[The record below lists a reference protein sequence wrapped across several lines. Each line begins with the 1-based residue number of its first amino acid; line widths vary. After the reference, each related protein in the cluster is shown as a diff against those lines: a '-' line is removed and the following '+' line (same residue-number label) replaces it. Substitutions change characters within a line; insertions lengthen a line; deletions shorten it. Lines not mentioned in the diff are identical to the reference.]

1 MIKSIIFLKLLFLN
15 FFLDLNPSL
24 ANENIDHDFSYIED
38 EDDRK
43 RCLKLFKNGDLKFD
57 QRSKLYFQLRSKLMG
72 GGDKQFIC
80 NDKKA
85 SQTSGSS
92 FAEAMG
98 FGSITLTNDES
109 ELDNIED
116 SKFAKFKPQQRLFC
130 ERKLKT
136 GQLKFDESRQQYY
149 ELERVPMGDPQK
161 KYICNNEQLRLGPA
175 QALLMA
181 NPVGNLLTPLVT
193 NKEDTVTGN
202 PFENPLMA
210 QSILKLTK
218 SQTYFLKALGEEQTA
233 QIADAYV
240 KKLESGTALGQDD
253 LEKILVQCKN
263 SQELINKKMKENII
277 LDEKAKETFS
287 TGISYYTAGTAMLA
301 TASVSAAS
309 MASGIGANPI
319 GIIQGISVFF
329 TAKDALTAIP
339 LFFSSTNNLLDF
351 GKEQNLENIEE
362 LQSAKDSL
370 GVWFLHS

>member
-1 MIKSIIFLKLLFLN
+1 MVKSIFFFKLLFLN
-15 FFLDLNPSL
+15 VVLNLNSSL
-24 ANENIDHDFSYIED
+24 ANESVDQDFSYIED

-43 RCLKLFKNGDLKFD
+43 KCLKLFKSGDLKFD

-80 NDKKA
+80 NNKKA
-85 SQTSGSS
+85 VKTSGSS
-92 FAEAMG
+92 FAKSMG
-98 FGSITLTNDES
+98 FGSITLKNDES

-116 SKFAKFKPQQRLFC
+116 SKFAEFKPQQRLFC

-149 ELERVPMGDPQK
+149 ELERVPMGDPK
-161 KYICNNEQLRLGPA
+161 KSYICNNEQQRLGPG

-181 NPVGNLLTPLVT
+181 NPMGNLLTPLVT
-193 NKEDTVTGN
+193 DEEDTETGN

-218 SQTYFLKALGEEQTA
+218 SQSFFLEALGEDQAA
-233 QIADAYV
+233 QIAKSYV
-240 KKLESGTALGQDD
+240 KNLEAGSALGQDD
-253 LEKILVQCKN
+253 LEKILVQCKL

-277 LDEKAKETFS
+277 LDQKAKQTFS
-287 TGISYYTAGTAMLA
+287 KGISYYTAGTAMLA
-301 TASVSAAS
+301 TASISTAS

-319 GIIQGISVFF
+319 GVLQGISVFF

-339 LFFSSTNNLLDF
+339 LFFSSTNNLLEF
-351 GKEQNLENIEE
+351 GKEHNIEKTEE
-362 LQSAKDSL
+362 LQLAKDSL
-370 GVWFLHS
+370 GV

>member
-1 MIKSIIFLKLLFLN
+1 MVKSIFFFKLLILLVFLN
-15 FFLDLNPSL
+15 LNTSL
-24 ANENIDHDFSYIED
+24 ANESIDQDFSYIED

-43 RCLKLFKNGDLKFD
+43 KCLKLFKSGDLKFD

-85 SQTSGSS
+85 VKNSGSS
-92 FAEAMG
+92 FAKAMG
-98 FGSITLTNDES
+98 FGSVTLKNDES
-109 ELDNIED
+109 ELENIEN
-116 SKFAKFKPQQRLFC
+116 SKFADFKPKQRLFC

-136 GQLKFDESRQQYY
+136 GQLKFDELRQQYY

-161 KYICNNEQLRLGPA
+161 KYICNNEQQRLGPA

-181 NPVGNLLTPLVT
+181 NPVGNLLTPSFAD
-193 NKEDTVTGN
+193 KEDTVTGN
-202 PFENPLMA
+202 PFENPMMA
-210 QSILKLTK
+210 QSILKLTTA
-218 SQTYFLKALGEEQTA
+218 QTYFLKALGEDQTA
-233 QIADAYV
+233 QISEAYV

-253 LEKILVQCKN
+253 LEKILVQCKD
-263 SQELINKKMKENII
+263 SQELINKKMEENVV
-277 LDEKAKETFS
+277 LDANAKKTFS
-287 TGISYYTAGTAMLA
+287 QGISFYSAGTAMLA

-309 MASGIGANPI
+309 MASGIGANPV
-319 GIIQGISVFF
+319 GILQGISVFF

-362 LQSAKDSL
+362 LQLAKDSL
-370 GVWFLHS
+370 GV

>member
-1 MIKSIIFLKLLFLN
+1 MIIRIIFLKLLIVN
-15 FFLDLNPSL
+15 FFLFNLNSSF
-24 ANENIDHDFSYIED
+24 ANENVDQDFSYIKD

-43 RCLKLFKNGDLKFD
+43 KCLKLFKSGDLKFD

-80 NDKKA
+80 NDKKNA
-85 SQTSGSS
+85 QTAGSS
-92 FAEAMG
+92 FAKAMG
-98 FGSITLTNDES
+98 FGSVTLKNDES
-109 ELDNIED
+109 ELDNLED

-149 ELERVPMGDPQK
+149 EFEKVPMGDPQK
-161 KYICNNEQLRLGPA
+161 KYICNNEQQRLGPA

-193 NKEDTVTGN
+193 DKEDTVTGN
-202 PFENPLMA
+202 PFENPMMA

-218 SQTYFLKALGEEQTA
+218 AQTFFLKALGEEETA
-233 QIADAYV
+233 QISEAYL

-253 LEKILVQCKN
+253 LEKILVQCKD
-263 SQELINKKMKENII
+263 SQELINKKMKESLV
-277 LDEKAKETFS
+277 LDANAKKTFS
-287 TGISYYTAGTAMLA
+287 QGISYYTAGTAMLA

-309 MASGIGANPI
+309 MASGIGANPV

-362 LQSAKDSL
+362 LQTAKDSL
-370 GVWFLHS
+370 GV